1 MDFLLGWLFIWPM
14 CYWFGLSPNDL
25 PLAPNA
31 ATWSLTRIMA
41 LSRWIVECVSYVSGE
56 TLESLIQSLSLSLS
70 SLARPKSLS
79 LISLSSP
86 MDLPLFLG
94 NLSRYL
100 QWVVVKATA
109 SVAECCEGLGF
120 LCEVFLC
127 ELVFGASRSCV
138 VELCGVD
145 FCGKRLISSQIQRCS
160 LGLVSGWI
168 DLVISGFLSHLLIYS
183 VSLLFLVFTGVCI
196 SLLVREDLVCYH

>member
-1 MDFLLGWLFIWPM
+1 M
-14 CYWFGLSPNDL
+14 CYCFGLSPNVL
-25 PLAPNA
+25 PLAQMLPRGHSPGLWLWA
-31 ATWSLTRIMA
+31 VGLWSVLVMWVERL
-41 LSRWIVECVSYVSGE
+41 LSLSFN
-56 TLESLIQSLSLSLS
+56 LSLSLS

-160 LGLVSGWI
+160 LGLVSG
-168 DLVISGFLSHLLIYS
+168 
-183 VSLLFLVFTGVCI
+183 
-196 SLLVREDLVCYH
+196 